1 MTEAT
6 FVDHLQLLPLPS
18 RDGER
23 QPDGEHRPGGLGL
36 RTLADR
42 LGVLGWTARNE
53 DFAIERKLPDG
64 RLAEAYARAIGDAVA
79 SARDRNRFPVVL
91 SLVNGCALG
100 VVDGTGTETETG
112 VVWVSP
118 VAAYRTGG
126 FLRRP
131 SVEESVLS
139 RVTGRQTRDA
149 FAIAP
154 VTLPG
159 DRIVIVGGR
168 GVGAGERRALEADG
182 VRYLE
187 SERLADLPVVVAETG
202 AAEWVLHVDA
212 TVFAAGVLPA
222 ADGSGD
228 GDLGLDPL
236 AEAVTRAFEGRRIG
250 CVTIARYDLNRESA
264 VSAPALAGL
273 LDRILLAAGGQ
284 PDPAARRQATAR

>member
-1 MTEAT
+1 MTDAS

-18 RDGER
+18 KGGAR

-42 LGVLGWTARNE
+42 LGALGWTARNE
-53 DFAIERKLPDG
+53 DFSIERKLPDG

-100 VVDGTGTETETG
+100 VVDGMGAETG
-112 VVWVSP
+112 IVWVSP
-118 VAAYRTGG
+118 EAAYRTGG

-139 RVTGRQTRDA
+139 RVTGRQARDA

-159 DRIVIVGGR
+159 ARIVIAGGEGIR
-168 GVGAGERRALEADG
+168 NRERKALDADG
-182 VRYLE
+182 VRVLGMN
-187 SERLADLPVVVAETG
+187 RLAELSEAVAETG
-202 AAEWVLHVDA
+202 AGEWILHVDA
-212 TVFAAGVLPA
+212 AAFAPGVLPA
-222 ADGSGD
+222 ADPPGG
-228 GDLGLDPL
+228 GDLELDPL
-236 AEAVTRAFEGRRIG
+236 TGLVTRAFEGRRLG

-284 PDPAARRQATAR
+284 PDPSARREAGAR

>member
-1 MTEAT
+1 MTNVS

-18 RDGER
+18 RGGVR
-23 QPDGEHRPGGLGL
+23 QPDGDHRPGGLGL

-42 LGVLGWTARNE
+42 LGQLGWTARNE
-53 DFAIERKLPDG
+53 DFGIERKLPDG

-100 VVDGTGTETETG
+100 VVDGTGAGTG
-112 VVWVSP
+112 IVWISP
-118 VAAYRTGG
+118 EAAYRTGG

-139 RVTGRQTRDA
+139 RVTGCQARDT

-159 DRIVIVGGR
+159 SRIVIVGGE
-168 GVGAGERRALEADG
+168 GIGEGERRALDADG
-182 VRYLE
+182 VRVLGTDRL
-187 SERLADLPVVVAETG
+187 SELPEAVAETG
-202 AAEWVLHVDA
+202 AEEWVLHVDA
-212 TVFAAGVLPA
+212 TAFEAGLLPA
-222 ADGSGD
+222 ADTPGG
-228 GDLGLDPL
+228 GDLGLDTL
-236 AEAVTRAFEGRRIG
+236 ADLVTETFAGRRLG

-273 LDRILLAAGGQ
+273 LDRLLLAAGGQ
-284 PDPAARRQATAR
+284 PDPAARRGAGAR

>member
-1 MTEAT
+1 MTDAS

-18 RDGER
+18 RDGAR

-42 LGVLGWTARNE
+42 LGALGWTARNE
-53 DFAIERKLPDG
+53 DFAIERRLSDG

-100 VVDGTGTETETG
+100 VVDGTGAG
-112 VVWVSP
+112 AGIVWVSP
-118 VAAYRTGG
+118 EASYRTGG

-139 RVTGRQTRDA
+139 RVTGRQARDA

-159 DRIVIVGGR
+159 ARIVIVGGGGIGDR
-168 GVGAGERRALEADG
+168 ERKALEADG
-182 VRYLE
+182 IR
-187 SERLADLPVVVAETG
+187 RLGTDQLGELSAAVAETD
-202 AAEWVLHVDA
+202 AEEWVLHVDA
-212 TVFAAGVLPA
+212 TAFTPGVLPA
-222 ADGSGD
+222 ADRSGS

-236 AEAVTRAFEGRRIG
+236 ADAVTKAFEGRRLG
-250 CVTIARYDLNRESA
+250 CVAIARYDLNRESA
-264 VSAPALAGL
+264 VSTAALAGL

-284 PDPAARRQATAR
+284 PDPAARREAQAR

>member
-1 MTEAT
+1 MTDAG

-18 RDGER
+18 RGGVR
-23 QPDGEHRPGGLGL
+23 QPDGDHRPGGLGL

-42 LGVLGWTARNE
+42 LGALGWTARNE
-53 DFAIERKLPDG
+53 DFSIERKLPDG

-100 VVDGTGTETETG
+100 VVDGMGAGAG

-118 VAAYRTGG
+118 GAAYRTGG
-126 FLRRP
+126 FPRRP
-131 SVEESVLS
+131 AVERSVLS
-139 RVTGRQTRDA
+139 RLTGRQARDA

-159 DRIVIVGGR
+159 ARIVIVGGKAIGNR
-168 GVGAGERRALEADG
+168 ERKALDADG
-182 VRYLE
+182 VRRLGTD
-187 SERLADLPVVVAETG
+187 RLADLPAVVAEAG
-202 AAEWVLHVDA
+202 AEEWILHVDA
-212 TVFAAGVLPA
+212 TAFVPGVLPA
-222 ADGSGD
+222 ADPSGE
-228 GDLGLDPL
+228 GDLELDAL
-236 AEAVTRAFEGRRIG
+236 TDAVTRAFDGRRLG

-264 VSAPALAGL
+264 DSAPALAGL

-284 PDPAARRQATAR
+284 PDPSARREAGAR

>member
-1 MTEAT
+1 MTDAS

-18 RDGER
+18 RDGAR

-42 LGVLGWTARNE
+42 LGALGWTARNE

-100 VVDGTGTETETG
+100 VVDGTGTGTG

-118 VAAYRTGG
+118 EVAYRTGG

-139 RVTGRQTRDA
+139 RVTGRQARDA

-159 DRIVIVGGR
+159 ARIVIVGGDGIGDR
-168 GVGAGERRALEADG
+168 ERKALDADG
-182 VRYLE
+182 VRRLGTD
-187 SERLADLPVVVAETG
+187 RLADLPAAVAETD
-202 AAEWVLHVDA
+202 AEEWVLHVDA
-212 TVFAAGVLPA
+212 VAFAPGVLPA
-222 ADGSGD
+222 ADRSGD

-236 AEAVTRAFEGRRIG
+236 ADLVTKAFEGRRLG
-250 CVTIARYDLNRESA
+250 CVAIARYDLNRESA

-284 PDPAARRQATAR
+284 PDPAARREAGAR

>member
-1 MTEAT
+1 MTDAS

-18 RDGER
+18 RDGMR

-42 LGVLGWTARNE
+42 LGALGWTARNE

-100 VVDGTGTETETG
+100 VVDGTGTGTG

-118 VAAYRTGG
+118 GAAYRTGG
-126 FLRRP
+126 FLRRT
-131 SVEESVLS
+131 SVEESVVS
-139 RVTGRQTRDA
+139 RLTGRQARDA

-159 DRIVIVGGR
+159 ARIVIVGGTTI
-168 GVGAGERRALEADG
+168 GNAERKALDADG
-182 VRYLE
+182 VR
-187 SERLADLPVVVAETG
+187 RLGTDRLTELPAVVAETG
-202 AAEWVLHVDA
+202 AEEWVLHVDA
-212 TVFAAGVLPA
+212 TAFAPGVLPA
-222 ADGSGD
+222 ADRSGD

-236 AEAVTRAFEGRRIG
+236 ADAVRRAFEGRRLG
-250 CVTIARYDLNRESA
+250 CVAITRYDLNRESA
-264 VSAPALAGL
+264 VSAPALAAL

-284 PDPAARRQATAR
+284 PDPSARRQATAR

>member
-1 MTEAT
+1 MTDAS

-18 RDGER
+18 RDGAR

-42 LGVLGWTARNE
+42 LGALGWTARNE

-100 VVDGTGTETETG
+100 VVDGTGTGTG

-118 VAAYRTGG
+118 EAAYRTGG

-131 SVEESVLS
+131 TVEKSVLS
-139 RVTGRQTRDA
+139 RVTGRQARDA

-159 DRIVIVGGR
+159 ARIVIVGGGGIGDR
-168 GVGAGERRALEADG
+168 ERKALDADG
-182 VRYLE
+182 VRVLSTDRMAE
-187 SERLADLPVVVAETG
+187 LAEAVGQAGAE
-202 AAEWVLHVDA
+202 EWVLHLDA
-212 TVFAAGVLPA
+212 AAFAPGVLPA
-222 ADGSGD
+222 ADPPG
-228 GDLGLDPL
+228 GDLELDLL
-236 AEAVTRAFEGRRIG
+236 AELVTKAFEGRRLG
-250 CVTIARYDLNRESA
+250 CVAIARYDLNRESA
-264 VSAPALAGL
+264 VSAPALAEI

-284 PDPAARRQATAR
+284 PDPAARREAGAR

>member
-1 MTEAT
+1 MTDLS

-18 RDGER
+18 RDGVR

-42 LGVLGWTARNE
+42 LGALGWTARNE

-64 RLAEAYARAIGDAVA
+64 RLAEAYARAIGDAVT
-79 SARDRNRFPVVL
+79 SARDRNRFPIVL

-100 VVDGTGTETETG
+100 VVDGTGTGAG
-112 VVWVSP
+112 VMWVSP
-118 VAAYRTGG
+118 EGAYRTGG

-139 RVTGRQTRDA
+139 RLTGRRARDA

-159 DRIVIVGGR
+159 ARIVIVGGE
-168 GVGAGERRALEADG
+168 GMSKGERKALDADG
-182 VRYLE
+182 VRVLE
-187 SERLADLPVVVAETG
+187 TGQLADLPTAVAETD
-202 AAEWVLHVDA
+202 AEEWVLHVDA
-212 TVFAAGVLPA
+212 AAFAPGILPA
-222 ADGSGD
+222 ADRSGG

-236 AEAVTRAFEGRRIG
+236 ADAVTRAFAGRRLG
-250 CVTIARYDLNRESA
+250 CVAIARYDLNRESA
-264 VSAPALAGL
+264 VSAPALAEL

-284 PDPAARRQATAR
+284 PDPAARREAQAR

>member
-1 MTEAT
+1 MTDAA

-18 RDGER
+18 RDGAR
-23 QPDGEHRPGGLGL
+23 QPDGDHRPGGLGL

-42 LGVLGWTARNE
+42 LGMLGWTARNE

-100 VVDGTGTETETG
+100 VVDGTGTGTG

-118 VAAYRTGG
+118 EAPYRAGG

-139 RVTGRQTRDA
+139 RVTGRQARDA
-149 FAIAP
+149 LAIAP

-159 DRIVIVGGR
+159 GRVVIVGGTEIGDR
-168 GVGAGERRALEADG
+168 ERKGLAADD
-182 VRYLE
+182 VRCLGTD
-187 SERLADLPVVVAETG
+187 RLADLPAVVAE
-202 AAEWVLHVDA
+202 ADAEEWVLHVDA
-212 TVFAAGVLPA
+212 TAFAPGVLPA
-222 ADGSGD
+222 ADRSRD
-228 GDLGLDPL
+228 GDLRLDPL
-236 AEAVTRAFEGRRIG
+236 ADAVTKAFEGRRLG
-250 CVTIARYDLNRESA
+250 CVAIARYDLNRESA
-264 VSAPALAGL
+264 ISAAALTEL

-284 PDPAARRQATAR
+284 PDPAARRQATAQ

>member
-1 MTEAT
+1 MTVAS

-18 RDGER
+18 RDGVR

-42 LGVLGWTARNE
+42 LGALGWTARNE

-100 VVDGTGTETETG
+100 VVDGTGPRTG

-118 VAAYRTGG
+118 EGAYRTGG

-131 SVEESVLS
+131 SVEQSVLS

-149 FAIAP
+149 LAIAP

-159 DRIVIVGGR
+159 ARIVIVGGE
-168 GVGAGERRALEADG
+168 GIGDSERKALNADG
-182 VRYLE
+182 IRRLGTDRLE
-187 SERLADLPVVVAETG
+187 DLPAAVAETG
-202 AAEWVLHVDA
+202 AEEWVLHVDA
-212 TVFAAGVLPA
+212 AAFTPGVLPA
-222 ADGSGD
+222 ADRSGG

-236 AEAVTRAFEGRRIG
+236 ADAVTKAFEGRRLG
-250 CVTIARYDLNRESA
+250 CVAVARYDLNRESA
-264 VSAPALAGL
+264 VSAPALAEL
-273 LDRILLAAGGQ
+273 LDRILMAAGGR
-284 PDPAARRQATAR
+284 PDPAARREAQAR

>member
-1 MTEAT
+1 MTDAR

-18 RDGER
+18 RDGAR

-36 RTLADR
+36 RTLADQ
-42 LGVLGWTARNE
+42 LGALGWTARNE

-100 VVDGTGTETETG
+100 VVDGTGTGTG

-118 VAAYRTGG
+118 EAAYRTGG

-131 SVEESVLS
+131 TVEKSVLS
-139 RVTGRQTRDA
+139 RVTGRQARDA

-159 DRIVIVGGR
+159 ARIVIVGGGGIGDR
-168 GVGAGERRALEADG
+168 ERKALDADG
-182 VRYLE
+182 VRVLSTDRMAE
-187 SERLADLPVVVAETG
+187 LAEAVAQAG
-202 AAEWVLHVDA
+202 AEEWVLHLDA
-212 TVFAAGVLPA
+212 AAFAPGALPA
-222 ADGSGD
+222 ADPPG
-228 GDLGLDPL
+228 GDLELDLL
-236 AEAVTRAFEGRRIG
+236 AELVTKAFEGRRLG
-250 CVTIARYDLNRESA
+250 CVAIARYDLNRESA
-264 VSAPALAGL
+264 VSAPALAEL

-284 PDPAARRQATAR
+284 PDPAARREAGAR